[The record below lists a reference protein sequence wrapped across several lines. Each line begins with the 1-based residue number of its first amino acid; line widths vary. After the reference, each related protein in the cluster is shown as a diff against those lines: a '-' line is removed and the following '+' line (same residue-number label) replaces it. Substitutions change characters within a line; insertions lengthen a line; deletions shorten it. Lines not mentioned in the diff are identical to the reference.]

1 MSTVVLFCFCAA
13 EACGGT
19 TVSVA
24 EVSTQA
30 DDANNTPSTSD
41 ETTADI
47 TAVNTRFD
55 FAGNYTT
62 TSDTSAAT
70 SDELVRTKG
79 VGRTDNCSTCQ
90 LLTLFMPLLGA
101 NKTFHVHASG

>member
-1 MSTVVLFCFCAA
+1 M
-13 EACGGT
+13 
-19 TVSVA
+19 A

-30 DDANNTPSTSD
+30 DDANNTLSTSD

-62 TSDTSAAT
+62 TNDTSAAT
-70 SDELVRTKG
+70 SDELVRTKESG
-79 VGRTDNCSTCQ
+79 E
-90 LLTLFMPLLGA
+90 LTTVLP
-101 NKTFHVHASG
+101 VSC